1 MTQEKTLEIMAD
13 AIKALQKTVEVQK
26 GQIQALTD
34 NLYGIAPAL
43 GYIELTAETPEE
55 KHKMLEHYAV
65 NNVDWDFDRKNYS
78 PDKIIAEMAAAT
90 TDETALECLK
100 AMHEDYGSGY
110 IVRLYKKWK
119 GVDPD
124 INVLRNLGI
133 IQDTEK
139 G

>member
-1 MTQEKTLEIMAD
+1 MTQELKIMAD
-13 AIKALQKTVEVQK
+13 AIKALQETVEVQK
-26 GQIQALTD
+26 RQIQALTD

-100 AMHEDYGSGY
+100 VMHEDYGSGY
-110 IVRLYKKWK
+110 IVHLYKKWK
-119 GVDPD
+119 GIDPD
-124 INVLRNLGI
+124 MNVLRNLGI

>member
-90 TDETALECLK
+90 TDETALGCLK
-100 AMHEDYGSGY
+100 VMHEDYGSGY
-110 IVRLYKKWK
+110 IVHLYKKWK
-119 GVDPD
+119 GIDPD

>member
-65 NNVDWDFDRKNYS
+65 NNVDWDFDRKNYD

-100 AMHEDYGSGY
+100 VMHEDYGSGY
-110 IVRLYKKWK
+110 IVHLYKKWK
-119 GVDPD
+119 GIDPD